1 MRQKATREL
10 FAYWNALRRERA
22 APDRAEIDPAAI
34 RGILSDAFMIEAD
47 REGGFPLRLTGAR
60 LNALWLTETK
70 GRSFVDLWGEDGAS
84 VAAAIWTVMDGA
96 VPVVM
101 GATAAPADRP
111 ALDLELLLLPLRHY
125 GRTHARILGAVA
137 YANHPDWLGLIPGRT
152 AGVAVDADHVGD
164 GCARRPA
171 DRPPAAVCAACAA
184 AGAGLASARPA
195 GRIGREAVVSTIAVT
210 SWKPEQIGIATLSP
224 CVSCH

>member
-137 YANHPDWLGLIPGRT
+137 YANHPDWLGLIPVERLALRSMRIMSAT
-152 AGVAVDADHVGD
+152 DARVELPIVRRPQFAPP
-164 GCARRPA
+164 ARRPA
-171 DRPPAAVCAACAA
+171 RASHLRVLPGGL
-184 AGAGLASARPA
+184 GAKL
-195 GRIGREAVVSTIAVT
+195 
-210 SWKPEQIGIATLSP
+210 
-224 CVSCH
+224 